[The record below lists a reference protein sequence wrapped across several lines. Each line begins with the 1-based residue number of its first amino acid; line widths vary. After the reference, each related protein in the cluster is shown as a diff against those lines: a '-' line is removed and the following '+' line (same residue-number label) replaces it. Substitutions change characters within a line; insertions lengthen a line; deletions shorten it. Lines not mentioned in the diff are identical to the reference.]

1 MGIIRGIDRDTD
13 RQELFSHLFAYSRQR
28 KIKVVAEGVETRE
41 EMETLLAIGVDYFQ
55 GYYFGKPE
63 RIPQQTNPEAKAA
76 LLEAVKRLEK
86 QQGDVNF

>member
-41 EMETLLAIGVDYFQ
+41 EIETLLAI
-55 GYYFGKPE
+55 
-63 RIPQQTNPEAKAA
+63 
-76 LLEAVKRLEK
+76 
-86 QQGDVNF
+86 

>member
-28 KIKVVAEGVETRE
+28 KIKVVAEGVE
-41 EMETLLAIGVDYFQ
+41 VDYFQ

-76 LLEAVKRLEK
+76 LLEAVKRLK
-86 QQGDVNF
+86 NSRAM